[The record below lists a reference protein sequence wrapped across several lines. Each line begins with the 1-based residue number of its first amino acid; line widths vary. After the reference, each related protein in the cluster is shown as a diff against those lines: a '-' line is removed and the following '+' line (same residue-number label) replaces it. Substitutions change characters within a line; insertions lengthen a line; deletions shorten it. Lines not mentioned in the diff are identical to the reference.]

1 MTPLGEDP
9 AAVFLAGVGRAGSHW
24 LAFFRDRPTDPATWE
39 RVGGHALRALRWCAD
54 CAGHEILTAD
64 LAHAL
69 QPQMMR
75 LGQWHEWAG
84 LLQHAIAAI
93 ESSVDLDRLVRA
105 KAELCTVYF
114 RLHRLDEAMA
124 LAQRCYDTGVAHQN
138 QSWQYAG
145 MIAMAE
151 AHLNAQAFDLA
162 FRCAEEASKLA
173 AQMGDPVKEADGLAN
188 AAWALLG
195 QGVTAEAEQR
205 LERALALT
213 LAAGDLVWQ
222 AKARL
227 FLGHAARAQGRLAL
241 ALERY
246 RAAFSIVEGYGDQVG
261 CGTIL
266 SAMGLVYTELGEWA
280 AAWKA
285 LTQALE
291 ILERHGN
298 TPAVNVTRQRLEMLA
313 GRAQASG
320 WESSVVAAA

>member
-1 MTPLGEDP
+1 MTPLVEDP
-9 AAVFLAGVGRAGSHW
+9 AAVFLAGVGRAGNYW
-24 LAFFRDRPTDPATWE
+24 LAFFRDRPTDLAIWE

-54 CAGHEILTAD
+54 CAGHETLTAD
-64 LAHAL
+64 LAHVL
-69 QPQMMR
+69 QSQMMR
-75 LGQWHEWAG
+75 LGQWHEWAI

-124 LAQRCYDTGVAHQN
+124 LAQHCYDIGVTQ
-138 QSWQYAG
+138 QKRSWQYAG
-145 MIAMAE
+145 TIAMAE

-162 FRCAEEASKLA
+162 FRCAEEATMLA
-173 AQMGDPVKEADGLAN
+173 ALMEDPVKEADGLAN

-195 QGVTAEAEQR
+195 QGITEEAEQR

-213 LAAGDLVWQ
+213 IAAGDFVWQ

-246 RAAFSIVEGYGDQVG
+246 HAAFSIVEGYGDQVG

-280 AAWKA
+280 AARKTLSEA
-285 LTQALE
+285 LQ

-298 TPAVNVTRQRLEMLA
+298 TPAVNITRQRLEILA
-313 GRAQASG
+313 ERAEAS
-320 WESSVVAAA
+320 VRKILTDDR